1 MRLCCNDVTFFF
13 AMGLAEPK
21 KKRKLELDPRNTQ
34 WANNTSSIGRKL
46 MASMGWKPGEGLG
59 VDSAGSV
66 TATDMLA
73 RAIIPDQD
81 SRPGIGLESALEK
94 KDRWEGTE
102 SLQGIYNR
110 LNKEIRG
117 KTEEGK
123 VSKKLKTSKKKIK
136 RKVKIRK
143 TDEAVEMN
151 VASETTNEA
160 KEQLPTP
167 PSRPSSSLRYVI
179 FAFATR

>member
-1 MRLCCNDVTFFF
+1 
-13 AMGLAEPK
+13 MGLAEPK
-21 KKRKLELDPRNTQ
+21 KKRKLELDPRNNQ

-46 MASMGWKPGEGLG
+46 MASMGWKPGQGLG

-66 TATDMLA
+66 TASDMLA
-73 RAIIPDQD
+73 RAFIPDEN

-110 LNKEIRG
+110 LNKETRG

-123 VSKKLKTSKKKIK
+123 VSKTLKTSKKKIK
-136 RKVKIRK
+136 KSLEIGKN
-143 TDEAVEMN
+143 DAAVERTI
-151 VASETTNEA
+151 VSETKNEI
-160 KEQLPTP
+160 KEQISTP
-167 PSRPSSSLRYVI
+167 PSRPSSSLRCELFVFTMMSNFI
-179 FAFATR
+179 QS